1 MAVNIPPG
9 NRAVFLLTYEELL
22 RRHLGRYEHVTRLRP
37 LQLVSRL
44 HLEVTVVDHA
54 PISHLEV
61 LPLRGH
67 SGGSRSSGFFFFIFI
82 FFVLGFFFLR
92 SLTSTS
98 CLCSPA
104 KPVPPVTTQIQNQN
118 QIWKVT
124 FSPSIVQQ
132 AKMSTSGLL
141 GDFIVSYG
149 VQEAP
154 GVGDVQVRGHGV
166 KQHKP

>member
-37 LQLVSRL
+37 SQLVSRL

-82 FFVLGFFFLR
+82 FFVLGFFF
-92 SLTSTS
+92 
-98 CLCSPA
+98 
-104 KPVPPVTTQIQNQN
+104 
-118 QIWKVT
+118 
-124 FSPSIVQQ
+124 F
-132 AKMSTSGLL
+132 
-141 GDFIVSYG
+141 
-149 VQEAP
+149 
-154 GVGDVQVRGHGV
+154 
-166 KQHKP
+166 